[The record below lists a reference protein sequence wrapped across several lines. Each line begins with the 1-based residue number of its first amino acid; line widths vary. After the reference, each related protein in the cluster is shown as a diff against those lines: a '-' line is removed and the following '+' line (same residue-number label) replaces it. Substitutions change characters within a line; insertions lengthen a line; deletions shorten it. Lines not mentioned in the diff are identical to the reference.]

1 MKKIAKSTHIINTF
15 LPFSPPPRLAFPIIS
30 ASRPARRPGAQEPDA
45 AKAETAMQCNTRTK
59 KPRAKRNASR
69 GAYSITLRCTCLAY
83 HPRSARNHKPRP
95 TPTTIVIARAI
106 ETMTIAVLQP
116 LSLGNKLL
124 DLPAFRIG
132 GRGSGGAV
140 LRERPAPR
148 TTPPMVLALACSLAL
163 CPDRWRPGQTGGEAG
178 RPLAIAAP
186 ELACHHQGQSDR
198 SCPDWIG

>member
-30 ASRPARRPGAQEPDA
+30 ASRPAHRPGAQEPDA

-69 GAYSITLRCTCLAY
+69 GAYSITLRCTCLA
-83 HPRSARNHKPRP
+83 HPPRSARNHKPRP

-106 ETMTIAVLQP
+106 KTMTMAVRQP
-116 LSLGNKLL
+116 LSPDNKLL

-132 GRGSGGAV
+132 GRGNGGVV
-140 LRERPAPR
+140 LRECPAPAF
-148 TTPPMVLALACSLAL
+148 TPGCLPAPPIPLTLASQVVAWTAADEAFAGLG
-163 CPDRWRPGQTGGEAG
+163 WRSIQCGK
-178 RPLAIAAP
+178 R
-186 ELACHHQGQSDR
+186 R
-198 SCPDWIG
+198 SGH